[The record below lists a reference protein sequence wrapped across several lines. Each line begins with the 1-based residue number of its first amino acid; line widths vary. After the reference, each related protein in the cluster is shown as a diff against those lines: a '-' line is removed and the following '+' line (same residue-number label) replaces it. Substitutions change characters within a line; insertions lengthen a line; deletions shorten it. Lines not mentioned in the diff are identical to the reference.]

1 MAAIATAV
9 TAPIASAAGH
19 RTRGIVELTALLR
32 GTRER
37 ALIVALTVL
46 GFALRAWGTTYGF
59 TQPWAKPDEDRW
71 VHVALGLLEDPD
83 PKWFEWPSL
92 HGYLLAS
99 VYWLWGRVRVMRG
112 DFPSWHAFL
121 NEDPSVY
128 PSDLVLLGR
137 LFSALIG
144 ALVVPLAWRLGDR
157 IGPRGAGLVAAVFL
171 AVSFGP
177 VRDAHWALIEAF
189 LLVMI
194 LVTLYATVA
203 ALERPTLARFSCAGL
218 LAGLTTS
225 AKYSGVTLA
234 APIALAAFL
243 SARREGRGL
252 LAAVFDRRSLT
263 AGAVMV
269 AAFVAGSPFMV
280 VSRAQFWGAMVM
292 REWSYRDASFDTPV
306 GFVHHLRF
314 SLWHSHGLPL
324 ELAGILGLL
333 IFGLTSGAR
342 AAILIYGLAT
352 YLALGP
358 ARIIP
363 MRYAS
368 SLAPAIALGA
378 AWGILFLARRTRRPG
393 LFAAVATLA
402 LCVNPLTRD
411 VQLDWLLSREDTRVT
426 ARRWLDLHLAPG
438 EAILARD
445 SKSLRWG
452 RPLLEDRYRVI
463 AYSEAAVR
471 AGAARWVLVSESF
484 GGYVPW
490 APEMH
495 AFLRRQGGQ
504 QEKVFDPFPPTAK
517 PEYDPHDAFFVP
529 VAGFKR
535 VRDPGPKITIY
546 RMP

>member
-1 MAAIATAV
+1 
-9 TAPIASAAGH
+9 
-19 RTRGIVELTALLR
+19 LLR
-32 GTRER
+32 GARER
-37 ALIVALTVL
+37 ALVVL
-46 GFALRAWGTTYGF
+46 LSVLAFALRAWGTTYGF

-71 VHVALGLLEDPD
+71 VHIALGLLEDPD
-83 PKWFEWPSL
+83 PRWFEWPSL
-92 HGYLLAS
+92 QGYLLAS
-99 VYWLWGRVRVMRG
+99 VYWLWGRFRVMRG

-137 LFSALIG
+137 LFSALTG

-157 IGPRGAGLVAAVFL
+157 IGPRGVGLVAAVFL

-194 LVTLYATVA
+194 LATLYATVA
-203 ALERPTLARFSCAGL
+203 ALERPTLGRFAFAGL

-225 AKYSGVTLA
+225 AKYSGATLA
-234 APIALAAFL
+234 VPIAVAAFL
-243 SARREGRGL
+243 VALREGRNP
-252 LAAVFDRRSLT
+252 LAALFDRRSL
-263 AGAVMV
+263 AAAAAMV
-269 AAFVAGSPFMV
+269 AAFFAGSPFIL

-306 GFVHHLRF
+306 GFVHHLVF
-314 SLWHSHGLPL
+314 SLRHSHGLPL
-324 ELAGILGLL
+324 ELAGILGLFV
-333 IFGLTSGAR
+333 FGLTSAAR
-342 AAILIYGLAT
+342 ATVLAYAVAT
-352 YLALGP
+352 YVALGP

-378 AWGILFLARRTRRPG
+378 AWAIVSFAGRTRRPG
-393 LFAAVATLA
+393 LVTAAATLA
-402 LCVNPLTRD
+402 LCLNPLARD
-411 VQLDWLLSREDTRVT
+411 VQLDRLLSREDTRVA

-438 EAILARD
+438 ERIMARD

-452 RPLLEDRYRVI
+452 RPLMEDRYQVVG
-463 AYSEAAVR
+463 YSEALAR
-471 AGAARWVLVSESF
+471 AGAAPWVLVSESF

-495 AFLRRQGGQ
+495 ALLKQKGAHLAA
-504 QEKVFDPFPPTAK
+504 VFDPFAPGARPA
-517 PEYDPHDAFFVP
+517 YDPHDAFFVP
-529 VAGFKR
+529 VAGFEG
-535 VRDPGPKITIY
+535 VRRPGPKITIY
-546 RMP
+546 RLP